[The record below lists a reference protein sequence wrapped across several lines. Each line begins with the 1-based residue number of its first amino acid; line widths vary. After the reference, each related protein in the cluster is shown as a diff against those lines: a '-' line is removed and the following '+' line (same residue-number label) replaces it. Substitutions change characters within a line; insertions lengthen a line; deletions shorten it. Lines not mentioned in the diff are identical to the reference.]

1 MKRRLL
7 SLILTTI
14 LLLSIFSLSYAVEVT
29 LQWNGVAEADG
40 YKVYYGEASRT
51 YNTPI
56 DAGALTTWTLV
67 LGPGNYYFAVTA
79 YNSYGESGYSEE
91 VGPFTIAM
99 AVPGKGTAA
108 FDSMNT
114 VITWFAVENAVNYKV
129 YQGAESGVYSEGI
142 DVGNVLT
149 VMLLLKSGTHYVAV
163 SAVDVNG
170 NESAKSEEYVI
181 PVAGPPTNLTV
192 TQE

>member
-1 MKRRLL
+1 MKKRLL
-7 SLILTTI
+7 SLILTITI
-14 LLLSIFSLSYAVEVT
+14 LLLSFGLSYAAEVT

-56 DAGALTTWTLV
+56 DVGALTTWALP
-67 LGPGNYYFAVTA
+67 LGPGIYYFAVTA
-79 YNSYGESGYSEE
+79 YNAYGESGYSDE
-91 VGPFTIAM
+91 VGPTTIAM
-99 AVPGKGTAA
+99 AVPGKGTAS
-108 FDSMNT
+108 FDSINT
-114 VITWFAVENAVNYKV
+114 IITWFAVENAVSYKV
-129 YQGAESGVYSEGI
+129 YQGAESGVYGEGT

-181 PVAGPPTNLTV
+181 PVTGPPTNLTV